1 MYNTVKKQLW
11 VGELRT
17 ARGNTVVIHDGQLPE
32 ASKGRIYLF
41 NTVRNVIIEYVEDI
55 VKVNLH
61 DLDEAQTKA
70 ALAEFGDAWQA
81 ARAEFMAKQQ
91 TRIDLSKVP
100 DTAPPKKA
108 KPAPEPDEI
117 VDGDDIDVFDDA
129 DDSDDD
135 GYDMDDG
142 VDD

>member
-41 NTVRNVIIEYVEDI
+41 NTVRNIIIEYVEDI

-70 ALAEFGDAWQA
+70 ALAEFGDAWQV

-117 VDGDDIDVFDDA
+117 ADGDDIDVFDDA

-135 GYDMDDG
+135 FDMDDG

>member
-17 ARGNTVVIHDGQLPE
+17 ARGNTIVIHDGQLPE

-70 ALAEFGDAWQA
+70 ALAEFGDAWQV

-117 VDGDDIDVFDDA
+117 ADGDDIDDFDDA

-135 GYDMDDG
+135 FDMDDD

>member
-41 NTVRNVIIEYVEDI
+41 NTVRNIIIEYVEDI

-61 DLDEAQTKA
+61 DLDEAQTKV
-70 ALAEFGDAWQA
+70 ALAEFGDAWQV

-117 VDGDDIDVFDDA
+117 ADGDDIDDFDDA

-135 GYDMDDG
+135 FDMDDG

>member
-17 ARGNTVVIHDGQLPE
+17 ARGNTIVIHDGQLPE

-70 ALAEFGDAWQA
+70 ALAEFGDAWQV

-117 VDGDDIDVFDDA
+117 ADGDDIDVFDDA

-135 GYDMDDG
+135 FDMDDG